1 LIATYA
7 VASQLDFDFAFASPL
22 SDGSMNFLNVED
34 PANGPSEEGALANES
49 HTAQQEL
56 VIYAIARRAQR
67 IVAAGRAV
75 LPEAPAAKLDPLS
88 DLLRGRPARGA
99 NPVDRSADDAH
110 AALSRG
116 RERVLSAGAA
126 PA

>member
-1 LIATYA
+1 MIGVLLFGGHQIPQQFCGGRREFRFFGFTRGRLIATYA

-88 DLLRGRPARGA
+88 DLLRG
-99 NPVDRSADDAH
+99 
-110 AALSRG
+110 
-116 RERVLSAGAA
+116 
-126 PA
+126 